1 MARQSPGHVAHASV
15 DVKRSATDLAGG
27 DDYIAAVLLQHADG
41 GLVQL
46 RKGHLLHAAG
56 EEGHAGAA
64 FTLGGE
70 DPAKLGE
77 EEAVVDA
84 RQELFRGT
92 QLAQLAQ
99 QPGAA
104 HERLRAGALVETQ
117 QAGNQ
122 GEAAR
127 VGQQV
132 AQAERAQQP

>member
-1 MARQSPGHVAHASV
+1 M
-15 DVKRSATDLAGG
+15 DVERSAANLAGG
-27 DDYIAAVLLQHADG
+27 DDDVAAVFLQHADG

-64 FTLGGE
+64 LTFGGK

-77 EEAVVDA
+77 KEAVVDA
-84 RQELFRGT
+84 RQELFRG
-92 QLAQLAQ
+92 AQLAQ
-99 QPGAA
+99 PAQEAGAA
-104 HERLRAGALVETQ
+104 HERLRAGALVEAQ